1 MQFENLY
8 EVRVK
13 VKTLADASKVIQ
25 ILDEAGYREV
35 EMGPPR
41 PPLPI
46 EPVARAAAVMRG
58 RFNIA
63 ILKAL
68 QELGATDKEHALSV
82 EEIIAQMEKTP
93 KFVGL
98 LECMPQGILSRT
110 VNMIAS
116 VVLADKHG
124 LVSYDEKGI
133 PRKFWLTEKG
143 AQKANALKHR
153 CGGHNDA

>member
-1 MQFENLY
+1 MVECKLKVY

-13 VKTLADASKVIQ
+13 VKTLADASKIIQ

-46 EPVARAAAVMRG
+46 EPMARAAEVMRG
-58 RFNIA
+58 RFNMA

-68 QELGATDKEHALSV
+68 QELGATDKEHASSV
-82 EEIIAQMEKTP
+82 EEIIAQMGKDP
-93 KFVGL
+93 KFAEL

-110 VNMIAS
+110 INMIAS
-116 VVLADKHG
+116 GILADKHG
-124 LVSYDEKGI
+124 LVSYDEREV
-133 PRKFWLTEKG
+133 PRKFWLTGKG
-143 AQKANALKHR
+143 AQKVSTLKHR
-153 CGGHNDA
+153 CGC